1 MTGSLH
7 NGMTTFYRTKHGMA
21 EFFRVSVE
29 MPEPQ
34 PIQGGRLSDNSRC
47 SIQSIKFRRRSSAP
61 VPSGGFVGDFQIGKR
76 EIPLLVEVTSS
87 DSSPVSA
94 IKPECLSNCRL
105 ESHCEMPFIKLPDA
119 VGTIM
124 ERPVCWN
131 LPTVNVVEGTE
142 FNQMA
147 LSAADSGKIKI
158 NWTLGL
164 KRLHSACHG
173 ISPIFYVNGCPF
185 KVIVLPACDQ
195 HGQQNRKKT
204 NFHIARGRVHVQVKA
219 FASDGPNLHMDFLV
233 RDSPVIQA
241 VQHNFAEHRMLNMK
255 TVVDLKVS
263 RDQMASLSIELA
275 LA

>member
-7 NGMTTFYRTKHGMA
+7 SDKTTFYRTKHGMA
-21 EFFRVSVE
+21 EFFRVAVE

-34 PIQGGRLSDNSRC
+34 PIQGGRLSDNLRC
-47 SIQSIKFRRRSSAP
+47 STRSIKSRRSSAP
-61 VPSGGFVGDFQIGKR
+61 IPSGGFVGDFQIGKR
-76 EIPLLVEVTSS
+76 EIPLLVEVTSCN
-87 DSSPVSA
+87 SSPRSS
-94 IKPECLSNCRL
+94 IKPICLSNCRL

-119 VGTIM
+119 VGTVM
-124 ERPVCWN
+124 ERPVRWN
-131 LPTVNVVEGTE
+131 LPTVNVVEGIE
-142 FNQMA
+142 LNQMVV
-147 LSAADSGKIKI
+147 SAADSGKIKI

-164 KRLHSACHG
+164 NRLHSACHG
-173 ISPIFYVNGCPF
+173 VSPIFYVNGCPF
-185 KVIVLPACDQ
+185 KVMLLPVSDQ

-204 NFHIARGRVHVQVKA
+204 NFHIAQGRVHVQVKA

-241 VQHNFAEHRMLNMK
+241 VQHNFAASHMLNMK

-263 RDQMASLSIELA
+263 RNLLATLSVEIA